1 MNTEQF
7 YEGPGASPLTTYV
20 LEIAVILL
28 VAFILGYLLRLL
40 LNDGVKDKI
49 SELEHENSMLKSRT
63 LNAKVSEKPVA
74 EKPQTDTA
82 ELDTK
87 IKQQARIIQDLND
100 RLSECYA
107 KRVAAENKL
116 SQLQVKLESAKPE
129 SPAVKVEE
137 APIVASA
144 PAEASPISNA
154 KDSLR
159 KIEGI
164 GPKIEQLLHDGGVLT
179 FSDLK
184 NAKVERLKE
193 ILIAAGPNYAVHDP
207 STWGEQSALAEAG
220 KWDELAQLQ
229 DELKG
234 GKRK

>member
-20 LEIAVILL
+20 VEIAIILL

-40 LNDGVKDKI
+40 LNDGLKDKI

-63 LNAKVSEKPVA
+63 LNTKVA
-74 EKPQTDTA
+74 EEPVGGEAQQDTA
-82 ELDTK
+82 AMEAKL
-87 IKQQARIIQDLND
+87 KQQTKEIQDLND
-100 RLSECYA
+100 RLSECYG

-116 SQLQVKLESAKPE
+116 SQLQTKVDSAKSSESALNM
-129 SPAVKVEE
+129 E
-137 APIVASA
+137 AEPIVASA
-144 PAEASPISNA
+144 PVVNAPVSNA

-179 FSDLK
+179 FTDLK

-193 ILIAAGPNYAVHDP
+193 ILISAGPNYAVHDP

-220 KWDELAQLQ
+220 KWEVLAQLQ